1 MITPAQIREKV
12 LSKAQYGYDIDETNA
27 FIKEIEESFIAIYD
41 ENKELYRKME
51 ILASRIEE
59 YREEEDSIKD
69 TLLTAQKAATEVK
82 KKAQEKADD
91 LLSESARTVQATVT
105 DAKEKAEK
113 IISDARE
120 YAAKLTKEKTE
131 AAGEILS
138 EAKEKADK
146 ETAGAKADCA
156 ALLEEAK
163 AISNQLITKAK
174 EEKEH
179 YGNLAESLKAEA
191 EAFKC
196 SLVSL
201 YEDQLGRLADMAAYN
216 KSDADEKLENAI
228 EDADREFEAASAK
241 ASDMQQSIENVE
253 APAEQS
259 EETEPALQQST
270 EEEATPETT
279 ADEAETAEP
288 ENAKTEE
295 FEAAQEIMPNEAE
308 PETAAPAEEFVDIN
322 TKAAEEPIPEEVE
335 YELEEAEPETAA
347 EEPESAEP
355 EEDDEPADVHSAV
368 AAFSQDN
375 SAPEEK
381 QEHLPFEDF
390 FHVKPEGQYRT
401 NEKISLIPPDEEDD
415 EDEGSKFKGFFKK
428 KKK

>member
-27 FIKEIEESFIAIYD
+27 FIKEIEESFTAIYD

-51 ILASRIEE
+51 ILAKKIEE

-69 TLLTAQKAATEVK
+69 TLLTAQKAASEVK
-82 KKAQEKADD
+82 KKAREKADD
-91 LLSESARTVQATVT
+91 LLAESARTVQTTVT

-113 IISDARE
+113 IVSDARE

-138 EAKEKADK
+138 EAKEKAKK
-146 ETAGAKADCA
+146 ETADAKADSS

-163 AISNQLITKAK
+163 AISEQLISKAK

-179 YGNLAESLKAEA
+179 YGNLAQSLKAEA
-191 EAFKC
+191 EAFK
-196 SLVSL
+196 
-201 YEDQLGRLADMAAYN
+201 GRLASLYKDQLDRLSDMAHYDEA
-216 KSDADEKLENAI
+216 KSDEKLEEAI
-228 EDADREFEAASAK
+228 EEADQEFEAVSAK
-241 ASDMQQSIENVE
+241 AADMQQSIEKPE
-253 APAEQS
+253 APAEKIEEAEEEANEAA
-259 EETEPALQQST
+259 EETEETASEEAPIN
-270 EEEATPETT
+270 EEE
-279 ADEAETAEP
+279 
-288 ENAKTEE
+288 N
-295 FEAAQEIMPNEAE
+295 EAAAS
-308 PETAAPAEEFVDIN
+308 ADEFVDIN
-322 TKAAEEPIPEEVE
+322 TKTADEPTPSEVE
-335 YELEEAEPETAA
+335 YELEETEPENAA
-347 EEPESAEP
+347 EEAKPEAP
-355 EEDDEPADVHSAV
+355 EEDEEPADVHSAV

-401 NEKISLIPPDEEDD
+401 NEKISLIPPDEDDDD
-415 EDEGSKFKGFFKK
+415 EEESSKFKGFFKK

>member
-1 MITPAQIREKV
+1 MITPAQIRGKV

-27 FIKEIEESFIAIYD
+27 FIKEIEESFTAIYD

-51 ILASRIEE
+51 ILAKKIEE

-69 TLLTAQKAATEVK
+69 TLLTAQKAASEVK
-82 KKAQEKADD
+82 KKAREKADD
-91 LLSESARTVQATVT
+91 LLAESARTVQTTVT

-113 IISDARE
+113 IVSDARE

-138 EAKEKADK
+138 EAKEKAKK
-146 ETAGAKADCA
+146 ETADAKADSS

-163 AISNQLITKAK
+163 AISEQLISKAK

-179 YGNLAESLKAEA
+179 YGNLAQSLKAEA
-191 EAFKC
+191 EAFK
-196 SLVSL
+196 
-201 YEDQLGRLADMAAYN
+201 GRLASLYKDQLDRLSDMAHYDEA
-216 KSDADEKLENAI
+216 KSDEKLEEAI
-228 EDADREFEAASAK
+228 EEADQEFEAVSAK
-241 ASDMQQSIENVE
+241 AADMQQSIEKPE
-253 APAEQS
+253 APAEKIEEAGEEANEAA
-259 EETEPALQQST
+259 EETEETASEEAPIN
-270 EEEATPETT
+270 EEE
-279 ADEAETAEP
+279 
-288 ENAKTEE
+288 N
-295 FEAAQEIMPNEAE
+295 EAAAF
-308 PETAAPAEEFVDIN
+308 ADEFVDIN
-322 TKAAEEPIPEEVE
+322 TKTADEPTPSEVE
-335 YELEEAEPETAA
+335 YELEETEPENAA
-347 EEPESAEP
+347 EEAKPEAP
-355 EEDDEPADVHSAV
+355 EEDEEPADVHSAV

-401 NEKISLIPPDEEDD
+401 NEKISLIPPDEDDDD
-415 EDEGSKFKGFFKK
+415 EEESSKFKGFFKK

>member
-146 ETAGAKADCA
+146 ETAEAKADCA

-163 AISNQLITKAK
+163 SISNQLITKAK

-191 EAFKC
+191 EAFKGR
-196 SLVSL
+196 LVSL
-201 YEDQLGRLADMAAYN
+201 YEDQLGRLADMADYN

-228 EDADREFEAASAK
+228 EEADREFEAASAK
-241 ASDMQQSIENVE
+241 ASDMQQSVEEAE
-253 APAEQS
+253 APAEQAEAAS
-259 EETEPALQQST
+259 QQPT
-270 EEEATPETT
+270 EEETAPEATAE
-279 ADEAETAEP
+279 EAETAEP
-288 ENAKTEE
+288 ENDEIGGL
-295 FEAAQEIMPNEAE
+295 EAVQEIAPNEAE
-308 PETAAPAEEFVDIN
+308 SEAAAPTDEFVDIN

-335 YELEEAEPETAA
+335 YELEEAEPENAD
-347 EEPESAEP
+347 EEPEPAEP

>member
-1 MITPAQIREKV
+1 MITPAQIRGKV

-27 FIKEIEESFIAIYD
+27 FIKEIEESFTAIYD

-51 ILASRIEE
+51 ILAKKIEE

-69 TLLTAQKAATEVK
+69 TLLTAQKAASEVK
-82 KKAQEKADD
+82 KKAREKADD
-91 LLSESARTVQATVT
+91 LLAESARTVQTTVT

-113 IISDARE
+113 IVSDARE

-138 EAKEKADK
+138 EAKEKAKK
-146 ETAGAKADCA
+146 ETADAKADSS

-163 AISNQLITKAK
+163 AISEQLISKAK

-179 YGNLAESLKAEA
+179 YGNLAQSLKAEA
-191 EAFKC
+191 EAFK
-196 SLVSL
+196 
-201 YEDQLGRLADMAAYN
+201 GRLASLYKDQLDRLSDMAHYDEA
-216 KSDADEKLENAI
+216 KSDEKLEEAI
-228 EDADREFEAASAK
+228 EEADQEFEAVSAK
-241 ASDMQQSIENVE
+241 AADMQQSIEKPE
-253 APAEQS
+253 APAEKIEEAGEEANEAA
-259 EETEPALQQST
+259 EETEETASEEAPIN
-270 EEEATPETT
+270 EEENEAAEF
-279 ADEAETAEP
+279 ADEY
-288 ENAKTEE
+288 
-295 FEAAQEIMPNEAE
+295 
-308 PETAAPAEEFVDIN
+308 VDIN
-322 TKAAEEPIPEEVE
+322 TKTADEPTPSEVE
-335 YELEEAEPETAA
+335 YELEETEPENAA
-347 EEPESAEP
+347 EEAKPEAP
-355 EEDDEPADVHSAV
+355 EEDEEPADVHSAV

-401 NEKISLIPPDEEDD
+401 NEKISLIPPDEDDDD
-415 EDEGSKFKGFFKK
+415 EEESSKFKGFFKK

>member
-27 FIKEIEESFIAIYD
+27 FIKEIEESFTAIYD

-51 ILASRIEE
+51 ILAKKIEE

-69 TLLTAQKAATEVK
+69 TLLTAQKAASEVK
-82 KKAQEKADD
+82 KKAREKADD
-91 LLSESARTVQATVT
+91 LLAESARTVQTTVT

-113 IISDARE
+113 IVSDARE

-138 EAKEKADK
+138 EAKEKAKK
-146 ETAGAKADCA
+146 ETADAKADSS

-163 AISNQLITKAK
+163 AISEQLISKAK

-179 YGNLAESLKAEA
+179 YGNLAQSLKAEA
-191 EAFKC
+191 EAFK
-196 SLVSL
+196 
-201 YEDQLGRLADMAAYN
+201 GRLASLYKDQLDRLSDMAHYDEA
-216 KSDADEKLENAI
+216 KSDEKLEEAI
-228 EDADREFEAASAK
+228 EEADQEFEAVSAK
-241 ASDMQQSIENVE
+241 AADMQQSIEKPE
-253 APAEQS
+253 APAEKIEEAGEEANEAA
-259 EETEPALQQST
+259 EETEETASEEAPIN
-270 EEEATPETT
+270 EEE
-279 ADEAETAEP
+279 
-288 ENAKTEE
+288 N
-295 FEAAQEIMPNEAE
+295 EAAAS
-308 PETAAPAEEFVDIN
+308 ADEFVDIN
-322 TKAAEEPIPEEVE
+322 TKTADEPTPSEVE
-335 YELEEAEPETAA
+335 YELEETEPENAA
-347 EEPESAEP
+347 EEAKPETP
-355 EEDDEPADVHSAV
+355 EEDEEPADVHSAV

-401 NEKISLIPPDEEDD
+401 NEKISLIPPDEDDDD
-415 EDEGSKFKGFFKK
+415 EEESSKFKGFFKK

>member
-27 FIKEIEESFIAIYD
+27 FIKEIEESFTAIYD

-51 ILASRIEE
+51 ILAKKIEE

-69 TLLTAQKAATEVK
+69 TLLTAQKAASEVK
-82 KKAQEKADD
+82 KKAREKADD
-91 LLSESARTVQATVT
+91 LLAESARTVQTTVT

-113 IISDARE
+113 IVSDARE

-138 EAKEKADK
+138 EAK
-146 ETAGAKADCA
+146 
-156 ALLEEAK
+156 
-163 AISNQLITKAK
+163 AISEQLISKAK

-179 YGNLAESLKAEA
+179 YGNLAQSLKAEA
-191 EAFKC
+191 EAFK
-196 SLVSL
+196 
-201 YEDQLGRLADMAAYN
+201 GRLASLYKDQLDRLSDMAHYDEA
-216 KSDADEKLENAI
+216 KSDEKLEEAI
-228 EDADREFEAASAK
+228 EEADQEFEAVSAK
-241 ASDMQQSIENVE
+241 AADMQQSIEKPEV
-253 APAEQS
+253 PAEKIEEAGKEANEAA
-259 EETEPALQQST
+259 EETEETAS
-270 EEEATPETT
+270 EEAQTKEL
-279 ADEAETAEP
+279 E
-288 ENAKTEE
+288 
-295 FEAAQEIMPNEAE
+295 EAE
-308 PETAAPAEEFVDIN
+308 PSEEAPINEEENEAAASADEFVDIN
-322 TKAAEEPIPEEVE
+322 TKTADEPTPSEVE
-335 YELEEAEPETAA
+335 YELEETEPENAA
-347 EEPESAEP
+347 EEAKPEAP
-355 EEDDEPADVHSAV
+355 EEDEEPADVHSAV

-401 NEKISLIPPDEEDD
+401 NEKISLIPPDEDDDD
-415 EDEGSKFKGFFKK
+415 EEEGSKFKGFFKK

>member
-27 FIKEIEESFIAIYD
+27 FIKEIEESFTAIYD

-51 ILASRIEE
+51 ILAKKIEE

-69 TLLTAQKAATEVK
+69 TLLTAQKAASEVK
-82 KKAQEKADD
+82 KKAREKADD
-91 LLSESARTVQATVT
+91 LLAESARTVQTTVT

-113 IISDARE
+113 IVSDARE

-138 EAKEKADK
+138 EAKEKAKK
-146 ETAGAKADCA
+146 ETADAKADSS

-163 AISNQLITKAK
+163 AISEQLISKAK

-179 YGNLAESLKAEA
+179 YGNLAQSLKAEA
-191 EAFKC
+191 EAFK
-196 SLVSL
+196 
-201 YEDQLGRLADMAAYN
+201 GRLASLYKDQLDRLSDMAHYDEA
-216 KSDADEKLENAI
+216 KSDEKLEEAI
-228 EDADREFEAASAK
+228 EEADQEFEVVSAK
-241 ASDMQQSIENVE
+241 AADMQQSIEKPE
-253 APAEQS
+253 APAEKI
-259 EETEPALQQST
+259 EEA
-270 EEEATPETT
+270 EEEANE
-279 ADEAETAEP
+279 AAEEAEETAS
-288 ENAKTEE
+288 EE
-295 FEAAQEIMPNEAE
+295 AQTKELEEAE
-308 PETAAPAEEFVDIN
+308 PAEEAPINEEENETAASADEFVDIN
-322 TKAAEEPIPEEVE
+322 TKTADEPTPSEVE
-335 YELEEAEPETAA
+335 YELEETEPEKAA
-347 EEPESAEP
+347 EEAKPEAP
-355 EEDDEPADVHSAV
+355 EEDEEPADVHSAV

-401 NEKISLIPPDEEDD
+401 NEKISLIPPDEDDDD
-415 EDEGSKFKGFFKK
+415 EEESSKFKGFFKK